1 MRYSREGGEPTP
13 PPPVRKGMTGTSPTN
28 TRRRKK
34 RVKPQT
40 EGVFGRELL
49 TQEERTS
56 GERWTET
63 QFILKLENRDSR
75 HSGGGGCEGQGTQ
88 RGGLEDSTEDR

>member
-1 MRYSREGGEPTP
+1 MMGVT
-13 PPPVRKGMTGTSPTN
+13 KKTKMATSPMN
-28 TRRRKK
+28 TRRPKK

-40 EGVFGRELL
+40 DRVFGRELL

-75 HSGGGGCEGQGTQ
+75 HSGARGSEG
-88 RGGLEDSTEDR
+88 RGHSSGSEDSTEDR